1 MVDLMDPFW
10 VWMAVAVVL
19 AFVFVL
25 MAVRLLAMRKVGL
38 RFFVLMGGVGALL
51 LISILLMVS
60 TISNA
65 RAVGSQY
72 AESPLKPWFDTLRS
86 ALGPCCSDADG
97 YAISDADWESRDGRY
112 RVRIPRSNEEAD
124 KNVLIWVDVPD
135 AALIT
140 VPNRAGTTMM
150 VCELS
155 ARTYGGQWTL

>member
-10 VWMAVAVVL
+10 VWMAMAVVL

-72 AESPLKPWFDTLRS
+72 AESPLKP
-86 ALGPCCSDADG
+86 
-97 YAISDADWESRDGRY
+97 
-112 RVRIPRSNEEAD
+112 
-124 KNVLIWVDVPD
+124 
-135 AALIT
+135 
-140 VPNRAGTTMM
+140 
-150 VCELS
+150 
-155 ARTYGGQWTL
+155 